1 MSKTAATMTGV
12 KAMKFQLIGATPAD
26 SNQEI
31 TKERLNTYFY
41 VDNVASGISSYPNNR
56 IITYEDLVNAT
67 FNTPNTPFYQYD
79 VTRSSI
85 PGATGA
91 FFNYIGT
98 DFASHT
104 VMQNTYGYVGRFCM
118 QYGSFTNNQYNVY
131 TFTYVGICY
140 PTYSAYPQPY
150 LSGNYLYFNN
160 VSTYQVEDVIIYQLV
175 SVENSANDAI
185 YYLSGASLVGDATA
199 VSLGLFA
206 TNPLVG
212 TIWAVVSFLSAVGNA
227 VYANGQHVINQI
239 RYVGSG
245 AYTNGSVYIP
255 NIKNSN
261 GSTQFHIAYKVNN
274 GSGYYPIIF
283 GYGPSQTQPPGLT
296 Y

>member
-1 MSKTAATMTGV
+1 MSKIAATMTGV
-12 KAMKFQLIGATPAD
+12 KAMKFQLIGAAPAD
-26 SNQEI
+26 SKQLI
-31 TKERLNTYFY
+31 TKGRLNTYFY
-41 VDNVASGISSYPNNR
+41 VDNAAAGISSYPNNR

-67 FNTPNTPFYQYD
+67 FTTPNTPFYQYD

-98 DFASHT
+98 DFSSHT

-118 QYGSFTNNQYNVY
+118 QDGSYTNNQYNVY

-175 SVENSANDAI
+175 SVDNSASDAVN
-185 YYLSGASLVGDATA
+185 YLSASSLVGDGTA
-199 VSLGLFA
+199 YSLGLFA
-206 TNPLVG
+206 TNPVG
-212 TIWAVVSFLSAVGNA
+212 AVVWAAVTVLAIAGNLI
-227 VYANGQHVINQI
+227 YGNGQHVTNQI
-239 RYVGSG
+239 RYIGSG
-245 AYTNGSVYIP
+245 VYTNGSVYIP

-274 GSGYYPIIF
+274 GYGYYTIIF
-283 GYGPSQTQPPGLT
+283 GYGSGQAQPPGFT